1 LHFVGRIK
9 EGVNIFKKSFISISL
24 SLALL
29 LGSFSIPALAL
40 ENDYNAATVSKALSS
55 TNVNQLQ
62 AKGAIL
68 MDSATGT
75 FILEQNSHE
84 RLPIASVTKVM
95 SMLLI
100 MEALDTGKIK
110 YEDLVPIS
118 EHAVSMG
125 GSQLYLDVREDKKYT
140 VKDMLKGVAIHSSN
154 DATVALAE
162 LIAGSEDAFVG
173 MMNEKAKA
181 LGMNDTHFL
190 DCSGLTD
197 VDHYSSAYD
206 VALMSRE
213 LITKHPKILEFTS
226 IVRDKFG
233 EGVREKTMD
242 LDNTN
247 KILSRY
253 QGMKGLKTGSTDA
266 AGYNLSA
273 VADRS
278 GLQLISVVLGEKDSN
293 VRFAETIKL
302 LDYGF
307 ANYETTAIGNKSDEA
322 GEVEV
327 LKGIQ
332 TTVKAIYADDVK
344 ALIKKGSKDAIT
356 KDVTLD
362 TDITAPIKAGAKV
375 GTVSFKSGDKVVGSV
390 ELVAANDVEK
400 ASFLKLFFR
409 MIADWFRGGK
419 K

>member
-1 LHFVGRIK
+1 MGRIK

-29 LGSFSIPALAL
+29 LGSVSVPVFAL
-40 ENDYNAATVSKALSS
+40 ENDYNSTAVSKVLSS

-62 AKGAIL
+62 AKGAVL

-100 MEALDTGKIK
+100 MEALDSGKIK

-154 DATVALAE
+154 DATVAMAE
-162 LIAGSEDAFVG
+162 LIAGSEDAFVTQ
-173 MMNEKAKA
+173 MNEKAKA

-206 VALMSRE
+206 VAVMSRE
-213 LITKHPKILEFTS
+213 LITKHPKILEFTT

-233 EGVREKTMD
+233 EGVREKPMD

-247 KILSRY
+247 KLLGRY
-253 QGMKGLKTGSTDA
+253 QGIKGLKTGSTDA

-273 VADRS
+273 VAERN

-293 VRFAETIKL
+293 VRFAESIKL

-307 ANYETTAIGNKSDEA
+307 ANYETTAIGSKNDEA
-322 GEVEV
+322 GEVDV

-332 TTVKAIYADDVK
+332 TKVKAIYADDVK

-356 KDVTLD
+356 KEVTFEEG
-362 TDITAPIKAGAKV
+362 ITAPLKAGTKV

-390 ELVAANDVEK
+390 DLVAANDVQK
-400 ASFLKLFFR
+400 ASFIKLFFR
-409 MIADWFRGGK
+409 MISDWFRGGK

>member
-1 LHFVGRIK
+1 MGRIK
-9 EGVNIFKKSFISISL
+9 EGVNIFKKSFISITL
-24 SLALL
+24 SLTLL
-29 LGSFSIPALAL
+29 LGSLSVPVFAL
-40 ENDYNAATVSKALSS
+40 DDGYNATAVSKVLSS
-55 TNVNQLQ
+55 TNVTQLQ
-62 AKGAIL
+62 AKGAVL

-75 FILEQNSHE
+75 FIIEQNSHE
-84 RLPIASVTKVM
+84 KLPIASVTKVM
-95 SMLLI
+95 TMLLI
-100 MEALDTGKIK
+100 MEALDSGKIK

-140 VKDMLKGVAIHSSN
+140 VKDILKGVAIHSSN
-154 DATVALAE
+154 DATVAMAE
-162 LIAGSEDAFVG
+162 MIAGSEDAFVG

-190 DCSGLTD
+190 DCTGLTD
-197 VDHYSSAYD
+197 VGHYSTAYD
-206 VALMSRE
+206 VAIMSRE

-233 EGVREKTMD
+233 EGVRAKPMD

-247 KILSRY
+247 KLLGRY
-253 QGMKGLKTGSTDA
+253 QGIKGLKTGSTDA

-273 VADRS
+273 LAERN

-293 VRFAETIKL
+293 VRFAESIKL

-307 ANYETTAIGNKSDEA
+307 ANYETTTIGNKSDEA
-322 GEVEV
+322 GEVDV

-332 TTVKAIYADDVK
+332 TKVKAIYADDVK

-356 KDVTLD
+356 KDVTFD
-362 TDITAPIKAGAKV
+362 TGITAPLKAGTKV

-390 ELVAANDVEK
+390 DLVAANDVQK
-400 ASFLKLFFR
+400 ASFIKLFFR